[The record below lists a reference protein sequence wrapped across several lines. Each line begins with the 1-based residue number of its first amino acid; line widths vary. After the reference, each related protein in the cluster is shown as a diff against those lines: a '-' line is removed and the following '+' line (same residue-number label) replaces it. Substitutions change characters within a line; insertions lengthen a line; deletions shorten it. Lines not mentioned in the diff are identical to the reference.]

1 MSTWDFFPNMA
12 FWKKSGF
19 FSKSEI
25 LKKTHVNFW
34 NLQKFETHRLSVF
47 GLASSRLRILVLTDT
62 NLWKRTYEI
71 DYFRTIWC
79 GIAIPKLSGIQIPHQ
94 IVRKVLIS
102 KLRSE
107 FSRVR
112 SSRGKNVRVPCDWL
126 FWTPLPLAFR
136 TQQGPTLRRLL
147 LTPQQL
153 EVPTNCAIGRQRA
166 PASSDIL

>member
-1 MSTWDFFPNMA
+1 MICDPA
-12 FWKKSGF
+12 
-19 FSKSEI
+19 ED
-25 LKKTHVNFW
+25 
-34 NLQKFETHRLSVF
+34 LQVHRLSVF

-126 FWTPLPLAFR
+126 FWTPIPLAFR
-136 TQQGPTLRRLL
+136 TQQGPTRRRLL
-147 LTPQQL
+147 LIHPTL
-153 EVPTNCAIGRQRA
+153 EVPTNCASGRERA